1 MKILQHKLLIKTVL
15 VLALFVLVFGLAA
28 FKPPEKAEAV
38 VAVLNIFGAESGDL
52 LEAFSFS
59 SGVSTTTSVKRSG
72 SYSFLLPYTSSS
84 VNRTI
89 DLGQISPTSGTPAG
103 NGNLGNPAYI
113 SLFFQIS
120 ALPGSA
126 EETLGT
132 TVNSSSVQK
141 MRWAV
146 NSSGNILVYDSD
158 NALLDT
164 STATIAVNTW
174 YRLDIKSSSSADGAW
189 AIKIYNDP
197 VTGNGAGSPTLLDD
211 TLNGTGN
218 FATGGSIISLLKLG
232 RKNTLFN
239 SDTNVYFDDI
249 LMSTVDYPG
258 DARILGAVPEANGST
273 MQWTSGTG
281 ASDYTQVDER
291 PVSSA
296 DYVANPASGANEWA
310 VFDFPSSST
319 ITSGANVSDTIVAVK
334 ARVTANDNNSGVAN
348 LFSSRIHSGTQNS
361 DSGGR
366 NLLVNDVISEV
377 VANTDPNTSAAWTT
391 AGIDEVEAGGIE
403 ANTAV
408 DRMTQVI
415 LQVAYVPV
423 YDSTPPTVS
432 ITAPEDEDTVTGASV
447 TVSADA
453 SDNIG
458 VVGVQFKLDGE
469 NLQAEDTSSP
479 YSITWDTTAESDGG
493 YDLTAV
499 ARDAA
504 GN

>member
-158 NALLDT
+158 SALLDT
-164 STATIAVNTW
+164 RTA
-174 YRLDIKSSSSADGAW
+174 
-189 AIKIYNDP
+189 
-197 VTGNGAGSPTLLDD
+197 
-211 TLNGTGN
+211 N
-218 FATGGSIISLLKLG
+218 FATGGSIISLLKWG

-281 ASDYTQVDER
+281 ASDYTQVNER
-291 PVSSA
+291 PGSSTQ
-296 DYVANPASGANEWA
+296 YVANPASGANEWA
-310 VFDFPSSST
+310 VFDFPSSSA
-319 ITSGANVSDTIVAVK
+319 ITSGASVSDTIVAIKVH
-334 ARVTANDNNSGVAN
+334 VTANDNNSGVAN
-348 LFSSRIHSGTQNS
+348 AFKSRLRSGSQNS
-361 DSGGR
+361 DSAGR
-366 NLLVNDVISEV
+366 NLLIGDVASEV

-403 ANTAV
+403 TNTAGE
-408 DRMTQVI
+408 RMI
-415 LQVAYVPV
+415 
-423 YDSTPPTVS
+423 
-432 ITAPEDEDTVTGASV
+432 SV
-447 TVSADA
+447 
-453 SDNIG
+453 N
-458 VVGVQFKLDGE
+458 
-469 NLQAEDTSSP
+469 
-479 YSITWDTTAESDGG
+479 
-493 YDLTAV
+493 
-499 ARDAA
+499 
-504 GN
+504 